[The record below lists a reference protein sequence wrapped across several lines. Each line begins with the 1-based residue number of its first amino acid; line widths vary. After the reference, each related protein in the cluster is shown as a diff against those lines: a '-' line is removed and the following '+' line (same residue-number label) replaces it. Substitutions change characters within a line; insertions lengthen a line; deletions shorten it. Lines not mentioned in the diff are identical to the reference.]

1 MPVIDLRSDTVT
13 KPTVAMHAAM
23 MAAEVGDDVYGEDPT
38 INALEAATAAMLGKE
53 AALFVPSGCMANQI
67 AVRLHCRP
75 GEELLCERTSHVLL
89 WEGGAPA
96 ALSGVTCRPFE
107 GDYGLLKLA
116 QLREQINPT
125 DVHSTQTKLLWLEN
139 THNRGGGRIQSYDSV
154 VELTT
159 WAKQHGLGT
168 HLDGA
173 RLWNAAVA
181 TKIAPKTWAKHFD
194 TISVCFSKGLGAPV
208 GSALASTAANI
219 QLARR
224 YRKLFGGA
232 MRQVGFLA
240 AACLHALE
248 HHIDRLADDH
258 ANAKL
263 LGEAIRSIS
272 GFTLDPGDVQTNV
285 VWFRVDPSL
294 GTPAS
299 IAAKCKVAGVLVA
312 PLGHDMIRLVTH
324 LDVSRADCERAA
336 AVLVEAAKT
345 KPA

>member
-1 MPVIDLRSDTVT
+1 MPAVIDLRSDTVT
-13 KPTVAMHAAM
+13 KPTPEMHASM
-23 MAAEVGDDVYGEDPT
+23 MAAQVGDDVYGEDPT
-38 INALEAATAAMLGKE
+38 VNALEAATAKRLGKE
-53 AALFVPSGCMANQI
+53 AAIFVPSGCMANQI

-96 ALSGVTCRPFE
+96 ALSGVTCRPFDGE
-107 GDYGLLKLA
+107 YGLLTL
-116 QLREQINPT
+116 EQIEDQIHPT
-125 DVHSTQTKLLWLEN
+125 DIHSTQTKLLWLEN
-139 THNRGGGRIQSYDSV
+139 THNRGGGRIQPYGSV
-154 VELTT
+154 EELTA
-159 WAKQHGLGT
+159 WAHGKGLAT

-181 TKIAPKTWAKHFD
+181 TGIAPSEWAKHFD
-194 TISVCFSKGLGAPV
+194 TVSVCFSKGLGAPV
-208 GSALASTAANI
+208 GSALASSAANI

-263 LGEAIRSIS
+263 LGDAVKTVP
-272 GFTLDPGDVQTNV
+272 GFALDPGDVQTNV
-285 VWFRVDPSL
+285 VWFRVDPKL
-294 GTPAS
+294 GTPAG
-299 IAAKCKVAGVLVA
+299 IAAKCKAEGVLVA

-324 LDVSRADCERAA
+324 LDVCRADCEHAA
-336 AVLVEAAKT
+336 EVITNAAK
-345 KPA
+345 